1 MLKSKSAVK
10 LRDLH
15 LALEALEERT
25 VPSHLSNDLIVAGR
39 TLTADATHQI
49 NGTVGLFTDPDAKTT
64 QGTFTAN
71 INWGD
76 GQTSAGQIT
85 ANSDGSFGVAGMHT
99 YSNPG
104 FYEYTVRVTDTDG
117 DHGSDDGHVFVSPQT
132 GDLTAVGQA
141 ITAAAGQQFNGAV
154 ASFVDPD
161 TSNTQGTFT
170 ATINWGDGNTSTGQ
184 VTTNSDGSFT
194 VTGTNTYEE
203 AGFHQISVRISDTDG
218 DSDTAFGHAMVT
230 ENSGDLVASG
240 KDIAANA
247 TQSFTGTV
255 ATFSDPDAS
264 NTQGTLSATINWGDG
279 QTSAGQVTAGMNGTF
294 SVTGTHTYSSMGVY
308 SLKVGISD
316 TDGDSDTTHSV
327 ALVSP
332 AGGDMFAIG
341 RVFRTDAGQQITG
354 KIAFGIDP
362 DFLSTQG
369 TITASVNWGDGQTS
383 TSSVSMVTSH
393 AFTVSDTHTYAS
405 AGICNYTVTI
415 TDTDGDTATAHG
427 RVFVG
432 TTGDDMIAD
441 GRNVKINAGKQFSGA
456 VATFTDPDASSTQG
470 TQSATINWGDGQ
482 TSAGQ
487 VTNNSDGTFSVT
499 GTHTFTN
506 AGLYTISISISDTD
520 GDSANATGHAFV
532 TGTNG
537 DLKATG
543 QTIKVAATNAF
554 NGQVATFVDPD
565 ASNTQG
571 TQTATID
578 WGDGQTSTGTIS
590 TTSNGFSV
598 SGTHTYATPG
608 FYQYTVLITDTDG
621 DSDIAVGRAL
631 VSPSSGDLV
640 AAGKSVNAST
650 TKAFN
655 GSVAVFTDP
664 DPSATQGTFTATID
678 WGDGSTSN
686 GQVTSGPH
694 GTYSVTGTH
703 AYSAPGLYTLTIQIS
718 DSDGDT
724 GSATGY
730 AAVAGTQGD
739 LNAVA
744 RALTASAGVSFSGP
758 VAYVTDPDASNT
770 QGTITAQINW
780 GDGQTSAGTLTPNA
794 DGTFTVNGTHTY
806 SDRGLLSYTVVVTD
820 TDGDS
825 NLAHGVFLVTG
836 PGVRMAVGGK
846 GSSES
851 SFLVDDKDE
860 LFERVGNKWVQ
871 LGSFIQSIST
881 GSDAS
886 GNAELFAVTESN
898 DLFRFDAHGWAKLG
912 AFIDSVSAS
921 TDNSGNTTLFAV
933 TLGRDLFSLNGGGWK
948 QLGSFINS
956 VNVAT
961 DASGT
966 AQVYA
971 ITTGQDLF
979 RFSAQAGWNLLGKY
993 ISSVSATTDASGNQ
1007 VLFAV
1012 TAAHDLFR
1020 FNGAGWGELGSF
1032 IQSVSAGTDVSGQ
1045 AQAVVTTTANST
1057 FKADA
1062 RGQWSAL
1069 NAPKASDGITA
1080 LTSDRVFS
1088 LSHDGEV
1095 YEYQG
1100 STGWMSLGTP

>member
-1 MLKSKSAVK
+1 MLKSKSPVK

-25 VPSHLSNDLIVAGR
+25 VPSRLSNDLIVAGR
-39 TLTADATHQI
+39 TLTADASHQV

-71 INWGD
+71 IDWGD

-85 ANSDGSFGVAGMHT
+85 ANTDGSYSVAGTHT
-99 YSNPG
+99 YSTPG
-104 FYEYTVRVTDTDG
+104 FFEYTIHVSDTDG
-117 DHGSDDGHVFVSPQT
+117 DHASDDGHVIVSPRT
-132 GDLTAVGQA
+132 GDLIAVGQS
-141 ITAAAGQQFNGAV
+141 ITTAVGQQFNGTV

-161 TSNTQGTFT
+161 AGNTQGTFT
-170 ATINWGDGNTSTGQ
+170 ATINWGDGNTSAGT
-184 VTTNSDGSFT
+184 VTANSDGSFT
-194 VTGTNTYEE
+194 VTGTNTYAI
-203 AGFHQISVRISDTDG
+203 AGFYQISVQISDTDG
-218 DSDTAFGHAMVT
+218 DSDTAHGHALVT
-230 ENSGDLVASG
+230 NNSGDLVASG

-255 ATFSDPDAS
+255 ATFTDPDAS
-264 NTQGTLSATINWGDG
+264 NTQGTLSATISWGDG
-279 QTSAGQVTAGMNGTF
+279 QTSAAQVSAGMNGAY
-294 SVTGTHTYSSMGVY
+294 SVTGTHTYSAMGVY
-308 SLKVGISD
+308 SLKVQISD
-316 TDGDSDTTHSV
+316 TDGDSDTTRSV

-341 RVFRTDAGQQITG
+341 RVFRTDAGQQISGTV
-354 KIAFGIDP
+354 AFGVDP

-383 TSSVSMVTSH
+383 TSTVKMLTPF
-393 AFTVSDTHTYAS
+393 AFTVSDSHTYAS
-405 AGICNYTVTI
+405 AGIYNYTVTI

-432 TTGDDMIAD
+432 TTGDDMIAE

-456 VATFTDPDASSTQG
+456 VATFTDPDASNTQG
-470 TQSATINWGDGQ
+470 TLSATINWGDGQ

-487 VTNNSDGTFSVT
+487 ITTNADGTSSVT
-499 GTHTFTN
+499 GTHTFSN

-543 QTIKVAATNAF
+543 QTIKAAAANSF
-554 NGQVATFVDPD
+554 SGQVATFVDPD
-565 ASNTQG
+565 SSTTQG

-608 FYQYTVLITDTDG
+608 VYQYTVVISDTDG
-621 DSDIAVGRAL
+621 DTDIAVGRAII
-631 VSPSSGDLV
+631 SPSSGDLV
-640 AAGKSVNAST
+640 AAGRSVNAST
-650 TKAFN
+650 TTAFN

-678 WGDGSTSN
+678 WGDGSTSS
-686 GQVTSGPH
+686 GQVTTGPH
-694 GTYSVTGTH
+694 GIFSVTGTH
-703 AYSAPGLYTLTIQIS
+703 TYAAPGLFTLTISIT

-730 AAVAGTQGD
+730 ASVAGTQGD

-758 VAYVTDPDASNT
+758 IAYVTDPDASNT

-780 GDGQTSAGTLTPNA
+780 GDGQTSAGTLTQNA
-794 DGTFTVNGTHTY
+794 DGTFTVDGTHTY
-806 SDRGLLSYTVVVTD
+806 SDRGLLRYSVVVTD
-820 TDGDS
+820 SDGDS
-825 NLAHGVFLVTG
+825 NVANGAFLVTG

-851 SFLVDDKDE
+851 AFLVDDKDD
-860 LFERVGNKWVQ
+860 LFERVGNKWIQ
-871 LGSFIQSIST
+871 LGAFIQSITT
-881 GSDAS
+881 GSDTS
-886 GNAELFAVTESN
+886 GNPVLFAVTDNN

-933 TLGRDLFSLNGGGWK
+933 TLGRDLFSLNGNGWK

-956 VNVAT
+956 VNVTT
-961 DASGT
+961 DASGG
-966 AQVYA
+966 AQVFA
-971 ITTGQDLF
+971 ITMGQDLF
-979 RFSAQAGWNLLGKY
+979 HFSAQAGWNLLGKY

-1012 TAAHDLFR
+1012 TTAHDLFR
-1020 FNGAGWGELGSF
+1020 LNGAGWGKLGSF
-1032 IQSVSAGTDVSGQ
+1032 IQSVSAGTDLNGQ
-1045 AQAVVTTTANST
+1045 AQAVVTTTGNST
-1057 FKADA
+1057 FKANA
-1062 RGQWSAL
+1062 MGLWSAL
-1069 NAPKASDGITA
+1069 NAPKASTAITA

-1088 LSHDGEV
+1088 QSHDGSV
-1095 YEYQG
+1095 YEFQD
-1100 STGWMSLGTP
+1100 STGWISLGTP